1 MTPAEYVQLKAF
13 ARIDGARLALL
24 WVASF
29 TCYIVGIANPL
40 YGMVAIVLM
49 IATPFLVSRRLVK
62 FRDESLG
69 GAISF
74 GRGWGYSVYVFFYAS
89 ILLALAQY
97 VYFAYIDQG
106 YLLSSFTEALSSSEA
121 KQMVEQYG
129 AQQMIQES
137 MEELSQMRPID
148 YVLNILTVNIFI
160 GAVLGLPIAALIK
173 KIK

>member
-1 MTPAEYVQLKAF
+1 
-13 ARIDGARLALL
+13 
-24 WVASF
+24 
-29 TCYIVGIANPL
+29 
-40 YGMVAIVLM
+40 MVAVVLM
-49 IATPFLVSRRLVK
+49 IATPFLVSRRLMK

-137 MEELSQMRPID
+137 MEELGQMRPID

-173 KIK
+173 RIK

>member
-1 MTPAEYVQLKAF
+1 MKAF

-40 YGMVAIVLM
+40 YGMVAVVLM
-49 IATPFLVSRRLVK
+49 IATPFLVSRRLMK

-137 MEELSQMRPID
+137 MEELGQMRPID

-173 KIK
+173 RIK

>member
-24 WVASF
+24 WVVSF

-49 IATPFLVSRRLVK
+49 VATPFFVSRRLMK
-62 FRDESLG
+62 FRDEGLG
-69 GAISF
+69 GVISF
-74 GRGWGYSVYVFFYAS
+74 GRGWGYSLYVFFYAS

-106 YLLSSFTEALSSSEA
+106 YMLQSFSEALASSEA
-121 KQMVEQYG
+121 QQMVKQYG
-129 AQQMIQES
+129 AQQMIDES
-137 MEELSQMRPID
+137 LEQLGQMRPID
-148 YVLNILTVNIFI
+148 YALNILTMNIMV

-173 KIK
+173 KFK

>member
-13 ARIDGARLALL
+13 ARIDGVRLALL

>member
-1 MTPAEYVQLKAF
+1 LTPAEYVQLKAF

>member
-24 WVASF
+24 WVVSF

-49 IATPFLVSRRLVK
+49 VATPFFVSRRLMK
-62 FRDESLG
+62 FRDEGLG
-69 GAISF
+69 GVISF
-74 GRGWGYSVYVFFYAS
+74 GRGWGYSLYVFFYAS

-106 YLLSSFTEALSSSEA
+106 YMLQSFSEALSSSEA
-121 KQMVEQYG
+121 QQMVKQYG
-129 AQQMIQES
+129 AQQMIEES
-137 MEELSQMRPID
+137 LEQLAQMRPID
-148 YVLNILTVNIFI
+148 YALNILTMNIMI

-173 KIK
+173 KFK